1 MSTFVVGDVHGRR
14 AQLRQLL
21 SMLPRRAARDRLVLL
36 GDLLD
41 RGEDV
46 PGTVAD
52 CLELL
57 RSAEAGRVVIL
68 RGNHEQ
74 MLLDFL
80 DQGAPLWLH
89 PAVGGQHT
97 FEQYTGCALTE
108 ELRAWWEEAQRRVR
122 DALPAEHVAFLRSLP
137 LFDEDEHAFY
147 VHAGLDGE
155 KHPRD
160 TEARFLL
167 FARNPDFYRHYY
179 GKPCVF
185 GHTPT
190 PLLPLL
196 GRLGR
201 HGIYISH
208 SAIGI
213 DTGYDPTCPLS
224 CLQLPEFNLYRTFA
238 DGRAAVFRMTT
249 LIPEP
254 FRTFQRDEA
263 RARRADAH
271 APERDAPP
279 PYDP

>member
-1 MSTFVVGDVHGRR
+1 VSTFVVGDVHGRR

-21 SMLPRRAARDRLVLL
+21 SMLPRQPARDRLVLL
-36 GDLLD
+36 GDLID

-52 CLELL
+52 CVELL
-57 RSAEAGRVVIL
+57 RQSPEGRVRIL

-80 DQGAPLWLH
+80 DDGAPLWLH

-97 FEQYTGCALTE
+97 FEQYTGAALTE
-108 ELRAWWEEAQRRVR
+108 ELRSWWEEAQRRVR
-122 DALPAEHVAFLRSLP
+122 DAFPAEHVSFIRSLP

-155 KHPRD
+155 KHPRE

-167 FARNPDFYRHYY
+167 FARNPDFYKHYY

-213 DTGYDPTCPLS
+213 DTGYDPSCPLS
-224 CLQLPEFNLYRTFA
+224 CLQLPEFNLYQTFA
-238 DGRAAVFRMTT
+238 DGRTATFHMTT

-263 RARRADAH
+263 RARKSEASGAE
-271 APERDAPP
+271 AKAPP
-279 PYDP
+279 PYEP

>member
-1 MSTFVVGDVHGRR
+1 MRALSTFVVGDLHGRR

-21 SMLPRRAARDRLVLL
+21 SMLPREASRDTLVFL
-36 GDLLD
+36 GDLID
-41 RGEDV
+41 RGDDV

-52 CLELL
+52 ILDLK
-57 RSAEAGRVVIL
+57 RNSNNGDVVVL

-80 DQGAPLWLH
+80 DDGAWLWLH
-89 PAVGGQHT
+89 PAVGSGET
-97 FEQYTGCALTE
+97 FGQYTGSELTK
-108 ELRAWWEEAQRRVR
+108 ELRSWWEEAQRRIL
-122 DALPAEHVAFLRSLP
+122 DSMPTEHIELFRSLP
-137 LFDEDEHAFY
+137 LFHEDDYALY

-155 KHPRD
+155 KHPRETD
-160 TEARFLL
+160 TRHLL
-167 FARNPDFYRHYY
+167 WARNPDFYKHYY

-213 DTGYDPTCPLS
+213 DTGYDTVSPLT
-224 CLQLPEFNLYRTFA
+224 CLQLPEFNLYQTFA
-238 DGRAAVFRMTT
+238 DGHTASFHITNF
-249 LIPEP
+249 LPEP
-254 FRTFQRDEA
+254 FRAFQRN
-263 RARRADAH
+263 DAKH
-271 APERDAPP
+271 
-279 PYDP
+279 